1 MFYAVIACV
10 VAFLFAIWH
19 FSENRAD
26 EESLRHGGRR
36 ENRWGGLAAGEIDE
50 NGEDEEDEDD
60 FDESD
65 PRKQNVSILNLILP
79 IASIMAALIA
89 TGLDC
94 LTWHL
99 GLRQFSRGM
108 LLIFQGIMTVAEYM
122 QCYRRRRFLDMMDMV
137 IILMLG
143 YSIQE
148 VMYTMGMEAFRR
160 VCVQLPFPFATL
172 LLGI

>member
-1 MFYAVIACV
+1 M
-10 VAFLFAIWH
+10 
-19 FSENRAD
+19 
-26 EESLRHGGRR
+26 
-36 ENRWGGLAAGEIDE
+36 GGLAAGEIDE

-94 LTWHL
+94 YMAFGIAAIFT
-99 GLRQFSRGM
+99 GM

-122 QCYRRRRFLDMMDMV
+122 QCIVDGFLDMMDMV

-148 VMYTMGMEAFRR
+148 VM
-160 VCVQLPFPFATL
+160 
-172 LLGI
+172 